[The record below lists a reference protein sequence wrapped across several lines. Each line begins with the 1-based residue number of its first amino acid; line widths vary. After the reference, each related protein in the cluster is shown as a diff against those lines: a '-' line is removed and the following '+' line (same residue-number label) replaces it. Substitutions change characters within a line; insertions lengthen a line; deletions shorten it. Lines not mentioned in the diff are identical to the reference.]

1 MLGYGVE
8 QDRQDLYISGACAL
22 LRRQINENIRVSAL
36 MKTKLGNMIGNV
48 LVAELVL
55 IGQSSIF
62 SKEVTLSW
70 DCMTPREPHV

>member
-1 MLGYGVE
+1 M
-8 QDRQDLYISGACAL
+8 
-22 LRRQINENIRVSAL
+22 

-70 DCMTPREPHV
+70 DCITPREPHV